1 MVRVEKI
8 WQIVD
13 LVCGDVYRQLLFF
26 LFWCEKMDF
35 VCIED
40 LGFGACDTSIPAGEA
55 DVF

>member
-1 MVRVEKI
+1 
-8 WQIVD
+8 
-13 LVCGDVYRQLLFF
+13 
-26 LFWCEKMDF
+26 MDF